1 MANEYEHLGFSITAE
16 DTSSSV
22 LDGVIAKLE
31 KISKLT
37 DKILNSFKKFNNLP
51 TITGGKGTGGGGSA
65 TRNSTINTISFT
77 DEQQALQHLNQTLQQ
92 QSQIANE
99 VGGKISNLSREQL
112 AFAQTVMSATNAQA
126 SYEQAQISTANALN
140 TYEQASARAEA
151 AAERLKAA
159 QSSGEQS
166 AIAQAESESY
176 VTQNNLDKATRRLSR
191 AYLTQNKALVN
202 LTSAQIKAGQAQ
214 NKLNE
219 SAKKAPNSIG
229 KQIISIAAVVKVV
242 KSLTNALVSSLTE
255 SGEFIENLNLFAVTF
270 GDTYKETLDWSL
282 DLANNLGFA
291 SSEVVRFTGLFKQLA
306 TSLEIASDIGDE
318 MSTTL
323 TQLGY
328 DLASF
333 YNIDTESSFEK
344 LQAGIFSGQTKPL
357 RSLGLD
363 VTYQTL
369 DNVLKTEEAFASFG
383 ATSKSLDQAAKA
395 QLRLYVVLKNSV
407 NAWGDATKT
416 IESYEN
422 QLRVLQGSMSNFK
435 LAIGDVFRDM
445 FSDALVFIN
454 GLIQGIT
461 AIIRAFVPMQ
471 KEVENTSAAMQMY
484 ADDTENASEASTS
497 GDLLDF
503 DKFRTLG
510 GGTGGA
516 SELASINDVISQQL
530 QEQMAKY
537 EEYMSTLSTKAN
549 EVAESLK
556 NWFVTT
562 DENGVNK
569 LTAQAKGLLA
579 VLIAIP
585 TALTVI
591 SAHKWYEKM
600 VAGIDAANKAT
611 MSLTTSQ
618 KLFQAVFSKTGL
630 IVGAVVGVL
639 VLMYTQNEEFRNS
652 VNKLLTAL
660 LALIGT
666 ALTPIISILNG
677 IAPILTALLNVLAE
691 ILTPIINGATV
702 LLELGNGW
710 VAIAAII
717 TTVVILAIRK
727 WLSTEETVKT
737 KTTELT
743 VTLKQAENAFMLLGQ
758 QAAASS
764 NKIATAGNQIST
776 VSNTAVTAGNKVSAT
791 TKNLNSST
799 IALTAGITMLVG
811 SVGDLIANWDSMSG
825 AERMRD
831 IFLAIAGA
839 AFLLASALATT
850 KAVATGFAV
859 VGIVAG
865 IVAVGAAIAAS
876 AAQAKSL
883 DAEVQ
888 GLATGGITDANLIMT
903 NEYGKREWVGQMK
916 NKTAVVNDTQ
926 MSTVMEHA
934 VARGVLQA
942 NSISNTAQQPIEL
955 TITTTLDGEVVY
967 RNQKKVA
974 AKRGEGFYR
983 KR

>member
-16 DTSSSV
+16 DTSNSV

-37 DKILNSFKKFNNLP
+37 DKILASFNKFK
-51 TITGGKGTGGGGSA
+51 TITIPTSTSGGGINVTGGDGAVSIDNE
-65 TRNSTINTISFT
+65 R
-77 DEQQALQHLNQTLQQ
+77 EALDHLNRTFQQ
-92 QSQIANE
+92 QGVVAASVREQIK
-99 VGGKISNLSREQL
+99 GLSSEQL
-112 AFAQTVMSATNAQA
+112 AYEQAIRTAANAQTT
-126 SYEQAQISTANALN
+126 YEQAQNSVIVALN
-140 TYEQASARAEA
+140 AREEA
-151 AAERLKAA
+151 VTRL
-159 QSSGEQS
+159 
-166 AIAQAESESY
+166 AQAEKSLSAIQASGGSAGQLQAAQEAVDIARSKLSSAEQR
-176 VTQNNLDKATRRLSR
+176 VTN
-191 AYLTQNKALVN
+191 AYLAENKALVN
-202 LTSAQIKAGQAQ
+202 LNSAQTKAAKATDNLTTSAEK
-214 NKLNE
+214 
-219 SAKKAPNSIG
+219 SSTSFG
-229 KQIISIAAVVKVV
+229 KQIISIAAAVKVV

-435 LAIGDVFRDM
+435 LAIGDIFRDM

-471 KEVENTSAAMQMY
+471 KEVENASAAMQMY
-484 ADDTENASEASTS
+484 ADDTESANEASTS

-562 DENGVNK
+562 DENGENT
-569 LTAQAKGLLA
+569 LTTQAKGLLA

-585 TALTVI
+585 TALTAI
-591 SAHKWYEKM
+591 SAHNWYSKM
-600 VAGIDAANKAT
+600 STEIASLIEHNKA
-611 MSLTTSQ
+611 LTLSQ
-618 KLFQAVFSKTGL
+618 KAFQAVFSKTGL
-630 IVGAVVGVL
+630 IVSAVVGIFA
-639 VLMYTQNEEFRNS
+639 LMYIQNEEFRDS
-652 VNKLLTAL
+652 VNRLVTAL
-660 LALIGT
+660 LSLLGT
-666 ALTPIISILNG
+666 VLTPIID
-677 IAPILTALLNVLAE
+677 LLNNAVVPVLSGLLDTLSA
-691 ILTPIINGATV
+691 ILTPIINGISWLA
-702 LLELGNGW
+702 EFGNGW
-710 VAIAAII
+710 LVFGTII
-717 TTVVILAIRK
+717 GTVVITALIKLISWLRSTHMNALEALEALSDGLESAKSGISKFGDFLQKAEVRLAMFTTGVIMAASAILD
-727 WLSTEETVKT
+727 LSMNW
-737 KTTELT
+737 
-743 VTLKQAENAFMLLGQ
+743 NAMTDLERTRGILLG
-758 QAAASS
+758 
-764 NKIATAGNQIST
+764 
-776 VSNTAVTAGNKVSAT
+776 
-791 TKNLNSST
+791 
-799 IALTAGITMLVG
+799 
-811 SVGDLIANWDSMSG
+811 
-825 AERMRD
+825 
-831 IFLAIAGA
+831 IAGA
-839 AFLLASALATT
+839 AFVLASALANV
-850 KAVATGFAV
+850 KAVALGFTV
-859 VGIVAG
+859 VGMLAGIAGVIAG
-865 IVAVGAAIAAS
+865 IVAS
-876 AAQAKSL
+876 SQQAKEL
-883 DAEVQ
+883 DSSIQ
-888 GLATGGITDANLIMT
+888 QMATGGITDANLIMT

>member
-16 DTSSSV
+16 DTSNSV

-37 DKILNSFKKFNNLP
+37 DKILASFNKFK
-51 TITGGKGTGGGGSA
+51 TITIPTSTSGGGINVTGGDGAVSIDNE
-65 TRNSTINTISFT
+65 R
-77 DEQQALQHLNQTLQQ
+77 EALEHLNRTLQQ
-92 QSQIANE
+92 QGAVAASVREQIK
-99 VGGKISNLSREQL
+99 GLSSEQL
-112 AFAQTVMSATNAQA
+112 AYEQAIRTAANAQTT
-126 SYEQAQISTANALN
+126 YEQAQNSVIVALN
-140 TYEQASARAEA
+140 AREEA
-151 AAERLKAA
+151 VTRL
-159 QSSGEQS
+159 
-166 AIAQAESESY
+166 AQAER
-176 VTQNNLDKATRRLSR
+176 NLAAIQASNGSAGQLQAAREALDIARGKLSSAEQR
-191 AYLTQNKALVN
+191 VANAYLAENKALVN
-202 LTSAQIKAGQAQ
+202 LNSAQTKAAKATDNLTTSAEKSSTS
-214 NKLNE
+214 L
-219 SAKKAPNSIG
+219 G

-484 ADDTENASEASTS
+484 ADDTESANEASTS

-549 EVAESLK
+549 QFAESLK
-556 NWFVTT
+556 NWFITT
-562 DENGVNK
+562 DENGENT
-569 LTAQAKGLLA
+569 LTTQAKGLLA
-579 VLIAIP
+579 VLVAIP
-585 TALTVI
+585 TALTAI
-591 SAHKWYEKM
+591 SAHNWYSKM
-600 VAGIDAANKAT
+600 STEIASLIEHNKA
-611 MSLTTSQ
+611 LTLSQ
-618 KLFQAVFSKTGL
+618 KAFQAVFSKTGL
-630 IVGAVVGVL
+630 IVSAVVGIFA
-639 VLMYTQNEEFRNS
+639 LMYIQNEEFRDS
-652 VNKLLTAL
+652 VNRLVTAL
-660 LALIGT
+660 LSLLGT
-666 ALTPIISILNG
+666 VLTPIIDLLNN
-677 IAPILTALLNVLAE
+677 AVVPVLSALLDTLSA
-691 ILTPIINGATV
+691 ILTPIINTISW
-702 LLELGNGW
+702 LLELGDGW
-710 VAIAAII
+710 VALSAII
-717 TTVVILAIRK
+717 TGVVIIALRSLIS
-727 WLSTEETVKT
+727 WLRSTHMNLLEVLEAAYSGLTNLSSFMK
-737 KTTELT
+737 KTTVRAT
-743 VTLKQAENAFMLLGQ
+743 MM
-758 QAAASS
+758 AAGF
-764 NKIATAGNQIST
+764 ATAG
-776 VSNTAVTAGNKVSAT
+776 SA
-791 TKNLNSST
+791 
-799 IALTAGITMLVG
+799 IA
-811 SVGDLIANWDSMSG
+811 DLATNWNDMSG
-825 AERMRD
+825 LERARG
-831 IFLAIAGA
+831 ILLAVAGA
-839 AFLLASALATT
+839 AFVLASALA
-850 KAVATGFAV
+850 ATHSAWSLGLAAA
-859 VGIVAG
+859 GIVAG
-865 IVAVGAAIAAS
+865 IAAIGVAIAS
-876 AAQAKSL
+876 AKSEAANI

-888 GLATGGITDANLIMT
+888 GFATGGITDANFIMT

>member
-65 TRNSTINTISFT
+65 TRNSTINTISLT
-77 DEQQALQHLNQTLQQ
+77 NEQQAVQHLNQTLQQ
-92 QSQIANE
+92 QGTIANDLS
-99 VGGKISNLSREQL
+99 GKIANLSREQL
-112 AFAQTVMSATNAQA
+112 AFEQTIRTATNAQA
-126 SYEQAQISTANALN
+126 SYEQSQITVANALII
-140 TYEQASARAEA
+140 YERAAARAAEA
-151 AAERLKAA
+151 EKKLQAAEA
-159 QSSGEQS
+159 SGKKRQITQ
-166 AIAQAESESY
+166 ATNANIIA
-176 VTQNNLDKATRRLSR
+176 QNNLDAATRRLSS
-191 AYLTQNKALVN
+191 AYLSQNKALNN
-202 LTSAQIKAGQAQ
+202 LNSAQSKAAQAQ

-219 SAKKAPNSIG
+219 TAEKAPNSIG

-562 DENGVNK
+562 DENGENT
-569 LTAQAKGLLA
+569 LTTQAKGLLA

-585 TALTVI
+585 TALTAI
-591 SAHKWYEKM
+591 SAHNWYSKM
-600 VAGIDAANKAT
+600 STEIASLIEHNKA
-611 MSLTTSQ
+611 LTLSQ
-618 KLFQAVFSKTGL
+618 KAFQAVFSKTGL
-630 IVGAVVGVL
+630 IVSAVVGIFA
-639 VLMYTQNEEFRNS
+639 LMYIQNEEFRNS
-652 VNKLLTAL
+652 VNRLVTAL
-660 LALIGT
+660 LSLLGT
-666 ALTPIISILNG
+666 VLTPITDILNNFVIPVLSG
-677 IAPILTALLNVLAE
+677 LLDVLAA
-691 ILTPIINGATV
+691 ILTPIINAISW
-702 LLELGNGW
+702 LAEFGNGW
-710 VAIAAII
+710 LVFGTII
-717 TTVVILAIRK
+717 GTVVITALIKLISWLRSTHMNALEALEALSDGLESAKSGISKFGDFLQKAEVRLAMFTTGVIMAGSAILD
-727 WLSTEETVKT
+727 LSMNW
-737 KTTELT
+737 
-743 VTLKQAENAFMLLGQ
+743 NAMTDLERTRGILLG
-758 QAAASS
+758 
-764 NKIATAGNQIST
+764 
-776 VSNTAVTAGNKVSAT
+776 
-791 TKNLNSST
+791 
-799 IALTAGITMLVG
+799 
-811 SVGDLIANWDSMSG
+811 
-825 AERMRD
+825 
-831 IFLAIAGA
+831 IAGA
-839 AFLLASALATT
+839 AFVLASALANV
-850 KAVATGFAV
+850 KAVALGFTV
-859 VGIVAG
+859 VGMLAGIAGVIAG
-865 IVAVGAAIAAS
+865 IVAS
-876 AAQAKSL
+876 SQQAKEL
-883 DAEVQ
+883 DSSIQ
-888 GLATGGITDANLIMT
+888 QMATGGITDANLIMT

>member
-37 DKILNSFKKFNNLP
+37 DKILNSFNKFKKLP
-51 TITGGKGTGGGGSA
+51 SITGGTGKKGGGTV
-65 TRNSTINTISFT
+65 TRDNAINTVSLT
-77 DEQQALQHLNQTLQQ
+77 NEQQAVQHLNQTLQQ
-92 QSQIANE
+92 QGTTVNDLS
-99 VGGKISNLSREQL
+99 GKIANLSREQL
-112 AFAQTVMSATNAQA
+112 AFEQTIRTATNAQA
-126 SYEQAQISTANALN
+126 SYEQSQITVANALII
-140 TYEQASARAEA
+140 YERAAARAAEA
-151 AAERLKAA
+151 EKKLQAAEA
-159 QSSGEQS
+159 SGKKRQ
-166 AIAQAESESY
+166 IAQA
-176 VTQNNLDKATRRLSR
+176 TNANIIAQNNLDAATRRLSS
-191 AYLTQNKALVN
+191 AYLSQNKALNN
-202 LTSAQIKAGQAQ
+202 LNSAQSKAAQAQ

-219 SAKKAPNSIG
+219 SAEKAPNSIG

-306 TSLEIASDIGDE
+306 TSLEITSDIGDE

-461 AIIRAFVPMQ
+461 AIIRAFVPME
-471 KEVENTSAAMQMY
+471 KEVGNASAAMQMY
-484 ADDTENASEASTS
+484 ADDTESANEASTS

-503 DKFRTLG
+503 DNFRTLG

-516 SELASINDVISQQL
+516 SELASINDVISQKL

-537 EEYMSTLSTKAN
+537 EEYMNTLSTKAN
-549 EVAESLK
+549 ELAERLK

-562 DENGVNK
+562 DENGENT
-569 LTAQAKGLLA
+569 LTMQAKGLLA

-585 TALTVI
+585 TALTAI
-591 SAHKWYEKM
+591 SAHNWYSKM
-600 VAGIDAANKAT
+600 STEIASLIEHNKA
-611 MSLTTSQ
+611 LTLSQ
-618 KLFQAVFSKTGL
+618 KAFQAVFSKTGL
-630 IVGAVVGVL
+630 IVSAVVGIFA
-639 VLMYTQNEEFRNS
+639 LMYIQNEEFRNS
-652 VNKLLTAL
+652 VNRLVTAL
-660 LALIGT
+660 LSLLGT
-666 ALTPIISILNG
+666 ALTPIIDILNNFVIPVLSG
-677 IAPILTALLNVLAE
+677 LLDVLAA
-691 ILTPIINGATV
+691 ILTPIINAISW
-702 LLELGNGW
+702 LAEFGNGW
-710 VAIAAII
+710 LVFGTII
-717 TTVVILAIRK
+717 GTVVITALIK
-727 WLSTEETVKT
+727 LISWLRSTHMNALEALEA
-737 KTTELT
+737 LSDG
-743 VTLKQAENAFMLLGQ
+743 LENAKSGISKFGDFLQKAEVRLAMFTTGVIMAASAILDLSMNWNAMTDLERTRGILLG
-758 QAAASS
+758 
-764 NKIATAGNQIST
+764 
-776 VSNTAVTAGNKVSAT
+776 V
-791 TKNLNSST
+791 
-799 IALTAGITMLVG
+799 
-811 SVGDLIANWDSMSG
+811 
-825 AERMRD
+825 
-831 IFLAIAGA
+831 AGA
-839 AFLLASALATT
+839 AFVLASAFANV
-850 KAVATGFAV
+850 KAVALGFTV
-859 VGIVAG
+859 VGMLAGIAGVIAG
-865 IVAVGAAIAAS
+865 IVAS
-876 AAQAKSL
+876 SQQAKEL
-883 DAEVQ
+883 DSSIQ
-888 GLATGGITDANLIMT
+888 QMATGGITDANLIMT